1 MSNIS
6 WHAHAL
12 FTIKYFFN
20 KTIMDRI
27 TLKDRDFT
35 LFITAGEIEKAVTAM
50 SQQINRDMAGKNP
63 IFLVILSGAFVFA
76 ADLLR
81 KIKTN
86 CDVTFVRLSSYSG
99 TQSTEKIRELLGL
112 NEVLKD
118 RTVIIVE
125 DIIDTGHTMD
135 DMIHKLR
142 NFEAAEVKVATFL
155 LKPAALRKDLKVH
168 YVGMEIPNDF
178 IVGYGLDYD
187 GVGRN
192 LPDIYKVV
200 PEV

>member
-1 MSNIS
+1 MEN
-6 WHAHAL
+6 
-12 FTIKYFFN
+12 
-20 KTIMDRI
+20 I
-27 TLKDRDFT
+27 TLKDRKFS
-35 LFITAGEIEKAVTAM
+35 LFITSADIEKAVTAM
-50 SQQINRDMAGKNP
+50 AQQINRDMEGKQP

-81 KIKTN
+81 KVKTN

-99 TQSTEKIRELLGL
+99 TQSTEKIRELIGL

-135 DMIHKLR
+135 DMIHKMRHL
-142 NFEAAEVKVATFL
+142 EAAEVKIATFL
-155 LKPAALRKDLKVH
+155 LKPAALRKDLKIH

-187 GVGRN
+187 GYGRN
-192 LPDIYKVV
+192 LPDIYKVL
-200 PEV
+200 PEE

>member
-1 MSNIS
+1 
-6 WHAHAL
+6 
-12 FTIKYFFN
+12 
-20 KTIMDRI
+20 MDRI
-27 TLKDRDFT
+27 TLKDRDFS
-35 LFITAGEIEKAVTAM
+35 LFITAADIEKAVSTMA
-50 SQQINRDMAGKNP
+50 QQLSRDMEGKNP

-86 CDVTFVRLSSYSG
+86 CDITFVRLSSYSG
-99 TQSTEKIRELLGL
+99 TQSTEKIREVLGL
-112 NEVLKD
+112 TEVLKD
-118 RTVIIVE
+118 RTVVILE

-135 DMIHKLR
+135 DMIHKIRHLD
-142 NFEAAEVKVATFL
+142 AAEVKIATLL
-155 LKPAALRKDLKVH
+155 LKPAALRKDLKIH

-187 GVGRN
+187 GYGRN

-200 PEV
+200 PEE

>member
-1 MSNIS
+1 
-6 WHAHAL
+6 
-12 FTIKYFFN
+12 
-20 KTIMDRI
+20 MDRI
-27 TLKDRDFT
+27 TLKDRDFS
-35 LFITAGEIEKAVTAM
+35 LFIKAEDIEKAVSAM
-50 SQQINRDMAGKNP
+50 AEKINKDMEGKHP

-86 CDVTFVRLSSYSG
+86 CDITFVRLSSYSG

-118 RTVIIVE
+118 RTVVILE

-135 DMIHKLR
+135 DMIHRLR
-142 NFEAAEVKVATFL
+142 HLEAAEVKIATFL
-155 LKPAALRKDLKVH
+155 LKPAALRKDLKIH

-187 GVGRN
+187 GYGRN
-192 LPDIYKVV
+192 LPDIYKVI
-200 PEV
+200 PEE

>member
-1 MSNIS
+1 ME
-6 WHAHAL
+6 
-12 FTIKYFFN
+12 
-20 KTIMDRI
+20 RI
-27 TLKDRDFT
+27 RLKDREFE
-35 LFITAGEIEKAVTAM
+35 LFITAADIEKAVTAM
-50 SQQINRDMAGKNP
+50 SQQINRDVEGRNP

-81 KIKTN
+81 KIKTD

-99 TQSTEKIRELLGL
+99 TQSTEKIRELLGM

-118 RTVIIVE
+118 RLVVVVE

-135 DMIHKLR
+135 DMVHKLKHLD
-142 NFEAAEVKVATFL
+142 AAEVKIATFL
-155 LKPAALRKDLKVH
+155 LKPAALRKDLKIH

-187 GVGRN
+187 GVGRS

-200 PEV
+200 PE

>member
-1 MSNIS
+1 MN
-6 WHAHAL
+6 
-12 FTIKYFFN
+12 
-20 KTIMDRI
+20 RI
-27 TLKDRDFT
+27 TLKDRDFSK
-35 LFITAGEIEKAVTAM
+35 FIGAAEIEKAVSAM
-50 SQQINRDMAGKNP
+50 AEKINRDMEGKHP

-86 CDVTFVRLSSYSG
+86 CDITFVRLSSYSG

-118 RTVIIVE
+118 RTVVIIE

-135 DMIHKLR
+135 DMIHRLR
-142 NFEAAEVKVATFL
+142 HLEAAEVKIATFL
-155 LKPAALRKDLKVH
+155 LKPAALRKDLKIH

-187 GVGRN
+187 GYGRN
-192 LPDIYKVV
+192 LPDIYKVI
-200 PEV
+200 PEK

>member
-1 MSNIS
+1 MEN
-6 WHAHAL
+6 
-12 FTIKYFFN
+12 
-20 KTIMDRI
+20 I
-27 TLKDRDFT
+27 TLKDRDFA
-35 LFITAGEIEKAVTAM
+35 LFITAADIEKAVTAM
-50 SQQINRDMAGKNP
+50 AQQINRDMEGKQP

-81 KIKTN
+81 KVKTN

-99 TQSTEKIRELLGL
+99 TQSTEKIRELIGL

-135 DMIHKLR
+135 DMIHKMRHL
-142 NFEAAEVKVATFL
+142 EAAEVKIATFL
-155 LKPAALRKDLKVH
+155 LKPAALRKDLKIH

-187 GVGRN
+187 GYGRN
-192 LPDIYKVV
+192 LPDIYKVI
-200 PEV
+200 PEE

>member
-1 MSNIS
+1 
-6 WHAHAL
+6 
-12 FTIKYFFN
+12 
-20 KTIMDRI
+20 MDRI

-35 LFITAGEIEKAVTAM
+35 LFITAADIEKAVSAM
-50 SQQINRDMAGKNP
+50 AQQLSRDMEGKNP

-86 CDVTFVRLSSYSG
+86 CDITFVRLSSYSG
-99 TQSTEKIRELLGL
+99 TQSTEKIREVLGL
-112 NEVLKD
+112 TEVLKD
-118 RTVIIVE
+118 RTVVILE

-135 DMIHKLR
+135 DMIHKIRHLD
-142 NFEAAEVKVATFL
+142 AAEVKIATLL
-155 LKPAALRKDLKVH
+155 LKPAALRKDLRIH

-187 GVGRN
+187 GYGRN
-192 LPDIYKVV
+192 LPDIYKVI
-200 PEV
+200 PEE

>member
-1 MSNIS
+1 MRFLQPPAIIELAGNYFFSNI
-6 WHAHAL
+6 
-12 FTIKYFFN
+12 F
-20 KTIMDRI
+20 MDTI
-27 TLKDRDFT
+27 TLKDRDFS
-35 LFITAGEIEKAVTAM
+35 LFITAGDIDKAVTVMA
-50 SQQINRDMAGKNP
+50 QQMNHDLQGKHP

-81 KIKTN
+81 KIKTD

-118 RTVIIVE
+118 RTVVIVE

-135 DMIHKLR
+135 DMIHKIRHL
-142 NFEAAEVKVATFL
+142 EAAEVKIATFL
-155 LKPAALRKDLKVH
+155 LKPAALRKDLKIH

-187 GVGRN
+187 GYGRN

-200 PEV
+200 PE

>member
-1 MSNIS
+1 M
-6 WHAHAL
+6 
-12 FTIKYFFN
+12 N
-20 KTIMDRI
+20 KI
-27 TLKDRDFT
+27 TLKDRDFS
-35 LFITAGEIEKAVTAM
+35 LFISAAEIEKAVEAM
-50 SQQINRDMAGKNP
+50 AQKINEDLKGRTP

-81 KIKTN
+81 KIN
-86 CDVTFVRLSSYSG
+86 MDCDVTFVRLSSYSG

-118 RTVIIVE
+118 RHVVVVE

-135 DMIHKLR
+135 DMVHKLKHL
-142 NFEAAEVKVATFL
+142 EAADVRIATFL
-155 LKPAALRKDLKVH
+155 LKPAALRKDLKIH

-187 GVGRN
+187 GFGRN

-200 PEV
+200 PED

>member
-1 MSNIS
+1 MN
-6 WHAHAL
+6 
-12 FTIKYFFN
+12 
-20 KTIMDRI
+20 RI

-35 LFITAGEIEKAVTAM
+35 IFITAADIEKAVTAM
-50 SQQINRDMAGKNP
+50 AQQINRDLEGKNP
-63 IFLVILSGAFVFA
+63 IFLIILSGAFVFA

-81 KIKTN
+81 KVKLD

-99 TQSTEKIRELLGL
+99 TQSTEKIRELLGM

-135 DMIHKLR
+135 DMIHKIR
-142 NFEAAEVKVATFL
+142 NLEAREVKIATLL
-155 LKPAALRKDLKVH
+155 LKPAALRKDLKIH
-168 YVGMEIPNDF
+168 YVGIEIPNDF

-187 GVGRN
+187 GFGRN

-200 PEV
+200 PEE

>member
-1 MSNIS
+1 
-6 WHAHAL
+6 
-12 FTIKYFFN
+12 
-20 KTIMDRI
+20 MDRI
-27 TLKDRDFT
+27 TLKDRDFS
-35 LFITAGEIEKAVTAM
+35 LFIPASEIEKAVTAM
-50 SQQINRDMAGKNP
+50 AQKINQDMEGKNP

-118 RTVIIVE
+118 RTVVIVE

-135 DMIHKLR
+135 DMVHKIKHL
-142 NFEAAEVKVATFL
+142 EATEVKIATFL
-155 LKPAALRKDLKVH
+155 LKPAALRKDLKIH
-168 YVGMEIPNDF
+168 YVGIEIPNDF

-187 GVGRN
+187 GFGRN

-200 PEV
+200 PED

>member
-1 MSNIS
+1 MMSI
-6 WHAHAL
+6 
-12 FTIKYFFN
+12 I
-20 KTIMDRI
+20 R
-27 TLKDRDFT
+27 LKDREFS
-35 LFITAGEIEKAVTAM
+35 LFITAEKIEKAVGEMAEK
-50 SQQINRDMAGKNP
+50 INRDMEGKTP
-63 IFLVILSGAFVFA
+63 VFLVILSGAFIFA

-81 KIKTN
+81 KIRVN

-118 RTVIIVE
+118 RTVVVVE

-135 DMIHKLR
+135 DMVHKLKHL
-142 NFEAAEVKVATFL
+142 EAAEVKIATFL
-155 LKPAALRKDLKVH
+155 LKPAALRKDLKIH
-168 YVGMEIPNDF
+168 YIGMEIPNDF

-187 GVGRN
+187 GFGRN

-200 PEV
+200 PES

>member
-1 MSNIS
+1 
-6 WHAHAL
+6 
-12 FTIKYFFN
+12 
-20 KTIMDRI
+20 MDRI

-142 NFEAAEVKVATFL
+142 NFEAAEVKIATFL
-155 LKPAALRKDLKVH
+155 LKPAALRKDLKIH
-168 YVGMEIPNDF
+168 YIGMEIPNDF

-187 GVGRN
+187 GFGRN

-200 PEV
+200 PEE

>member
-1 MSNIS
+1 M
-6 WHAHAL
+6 
-12 FTIKYFFN
+12 N
-20 KTIMDRI
+20 KI
-27 TLKDRDFT
+27 TLKDRDFS
-35 LFITAGEIEKAVTAM
+35 LFITTAEIQKAVEAM
-50 SQQINRDMAGKNP
+50 AQKINEDLKGKTP

-81 KIKTN
+81 KIN
-86 CDVTFVRLSSYSG
+86 LDCDVTFVRLSSYSG

-118 RTVIIVE
+118 RHVVIIE

-135 DMIHKLR
+135 DMVHKLKHL
-142 NFEAAEVKVATFL
+142 EAAEVRIATFL
-155 LKPAALRKDLKVH
+155 LKPAALRKDLKIH

-187 GVGRN
+187 GFGRN

-200 PEV
+200 PEN